1 MDDRAAISG
10 TTRVFAILADPVAQV
25 KSPQALNRLA
35 RERDEDSVLVPLHVA
50 PADLGRVVAGLRAV
64 QSIGGFVVTVPHKTA
79 VVEYCDT
86 VSDAVRQVGAA
97 NVVIRSADGRLHGH
111 NLDGLGFVAGLRLA
125 GIEPEGLSVYL
136 AGAGGAACAIAF
148 ALAQAGV
155 RALTV
160 YNRTPAKAR
169 QLLDRLA
176 VAHPGL
182 SMGVGSDNPSEHDL
196 VVNATSLGMRE
207 GDALPCDVTRLEPGQ
222 VVAEIIMEP
231 ASTPLLQAAKR
242 QGCQT
247 HPGVSMMEGQIELI
261 FQTLHRGG

>member
-25 KSPQALNRLA
+25 KSPQAVNRMA
-35 RERDEDSVLVPLHVA
+35 SERGENSVLVPMQVA
-50 PADLGRVVAGLRAV
+50 PADLARVVEGLRAV
-64 QSIGGFVVTVPHKTA
+64 QSIGGFVVTVPHKSA
-79 VVEYCDT
+79 VVDYCDT

-97 NVVIRSADGRLHGH
+97 NVVTRSTDGRLHGH
-111 NLDGLGFVAGLRLA
+111 NLDGLGFVAGLRLG
-125 GIEPEGLSVYL
+125 GIEPAGLSVYL

-155 RALTV
+155 RSLTV

-169 QLLDRLA
+169 QLLERLA
-176 VAHPGL
+176 EAYPGL
-182 SMGVGSDNPSEHDL
+182 ATAVGTDNPSEHDL

-207 GDALPCDVTRLEPGQ
+207 GDALPCDASRLEAGQ

-231 ASTPLLQAAKR
+231 ALTPLLQAAKR

-247 HPGVSMMEGQIELI
+247 HPGVSMMEGQLEMI